1 MELSTRRVLRTMFAT
16 LLAMFI
22 YVAPAMAVEL
32 QSDPQVVGER
42 STSAPKFE
50 GGGNLHVFYW
60 PICSIRCKLD

>member
-50 GGGNLHVFYW
+50 GGVL
-60 PICSIRCKLD
+60 